1 MTNTPYIFD
10 ILFLLIL
17 WGMYHYGKRRGA
29 FKVIAGL
36 FGTLTAWI
44 GTLILRP
51 KALPIVTQLLRPWA
65 LKAVQ
70 SAVEAAGLS
79 DIINITM
86 ELPAGAWDAAMAA
99 PTLAEK
105 LAAFGLPGQMAG
117 LAEKLNISTALLNEM
132 VHTIPAGGQ
141 IRPYEILADTMVA
154 KVAPLLTF
162 LLLFFGLKIA
172 IQLAVHVLSLD
183 WPIIRT
189 VNRLAGG
196 AIGLCGGLVLVLVI
210 FFAILI
216 YGSPEPTGITSRLL
230 LSQSITGGLIASLF
244 A

>member
-1 MTNTPYIFD
+1 MTNSPYIFD

-17 WGMYHYGKRRGA
+17 LGMYQYGKRRGA

-51 KALPIVTQLLRPWA
+51 MVLPIVTAILNPWA
-65 LKAVQ
+65 TRAVT
-70 SAVEAAGLS
+70 SAAEAAGIMPVIDAAVELS
-79 DIINITM
+79 
-86 ELPAGAWDAAMAA
+86 AGAGQAAQSVA
-99 PTLAEK
+99 TLSEK
-105 LAAFGLPGQMAG
+105 LMAIGLPEQMAG
-117 LAEKLNISTALLNEM
+117 LAETLDITASLQARLTDLGGIVSPLQLLAE
-132 VHTIPAGGQ
+132 A
-141 IRPYEILADTMVA
+141 MVA

-172 IQLAVHVLSLD
+172 IQLVVRLLSLD

-189 VNRLAGG
+189 LNRMAGG
-196 AIGLCGGLVLVLVI
+196 AIGLCGGLVLVAVI
-210 FFAILI
+210 FFGILI

-230 LSQSITGGLIASLF
+230 LSQSITGGLIASIF